1 MSIQAIDRSS
11 VHRLTS
17 GQVVIDLQTAVKEL
31 VENALDAGAT
41 SIGESRSVC
50 VRALKA
56 NQHLN
61 EQVKFKEHGV
71 DAIEVQDNGKGI
83 NQSDWEGIARK
94 HHTSK
99 LSSFADLSSVSTLG
113 FRGEALSSLCGT
125 ASLSLITATASTAPV
140 GTSLTFSRSG
150 ECIVGGKVARPKGTT
165 VKVERL
171 FENLPVRRKVLIK
184 DAKKEFQKALE
195 LVQAYAIVSTGVRF
209 EVKNVTKGKNMTHL
223 QTPVAPSV
231 RSTFSCIFA
240 PKSLTMLM
248 DLDLTLDVAA
258 DKSVLKWSESGAN
271 SVELI
276 GCRGSSTIVKVK
288 GLISK
293 PTAGHGRSSGSRQFF
308 YINGRPFQ
316 PVKIAKAV
324 NEVYKNYVAGSYPT
338 VVADFQLA
346 TDAYDVNVSPDKRT
360 IFLHSEGN
368 LIAALKGA
376 GAANKAAKS
385 SPLQSE
391 EDVGNDEEEGEAQ
404 MEERPKKRRKTG
416 DAEKVEEE
424 QPAEAGEEADDAP
437 QPDHPVEG
445 IATPPDASVDIPME
459 VEVDASFLAF
469 ESAHHCY
476 PLPDPFSGDAFDDS
490 GDMPELPQPALGFV
504 PETSTRAS
512 EKVKGK
518 GKAKEAP
525 QLKPGSMLRHLQKF
539 VRGGSQIPTPVD
551 SEDYES
557 DEAVEAGKQDDELE
571 DDEGAA
577 ADSVIDDP
585 MEQPQ
590 ADGSDDN
597 DDDQGMFIDENS
609 FKAPAAVEGS
619 DDELEIVAAS
629 CACVHGTPLV
639 HDYEEAYVS
648 DLEVEVPA
656 TTKEEGHPAVRLPF
670 GSALAEVA
678 GTVVAV
684 DTTLDFDFS
693 AIEACWTA
701 PCAPIARPSA
711 SQDKEQDDALAG
723 AGVGEEDDDAEAT
736 LSRVV
741 SKDDF
746 GAMEVV
752 GQFNLGFIIARRR
765 VGMGGAGAKGKE
777 FEDGTDEGGIDGAGG
792 VGEMQDDLF
801 IIDQHAS
808 DEKYNFEK
816 LQAETVIQSQRLLA
830 PRVLNLPS
838 HDEITA
844 MEHLELLRLNGYD
857 VLVDEDADIGERV
870 KLTAQPVSKDTVF
883 DVGDF
888 EELLD
893 LIGARSSNEV
903 VRPSKTRRMFASR
916 ACRKSVMIGKA
927 LNAQQMTSVRPP
939 LPLARQCTA
948 HGLLGTDRPAHGRD
962 GPTLGLSS
970 WSSYDALVSVSF
982 AAALFLHPASF
993 LMMRAFVS
1001 FASLALLALGSSA
1014 QQATDAGAV
1023 ESALSGLDTASIANA
1038 ATSALASGSGAGIS
1052 AAESMATGTAAA
1064 SLTSQ
1069 YAGLIS
1075 SAEANPA
1082 GAMPLLSSAEADPA
1096 ISSDLAAKCVVP
1108 SRVPSCLPDA
1118 DAPSFLRRLTAVLGA
1133 SSSPSSASAAS
1144 SDTASSASANVGAF
1158 SAVVGVASLA
1168 GAATVLF

>member
-41 SIGESRSVC
+41 SIE
-50 VRALKA
+50 
-56 NQHLN
+56 
-61 EQVKFKEHGV
+61 VKFKEHGV

-271 SVELI
+271 S
-276 GCRGSSTIVKVK
+276 STIVKVK

-368 LIAALKGA
+368 LIAALKIALEELFQPSRSTFAMTPIAPARKGA

-404 MEERPKKRRKTG
+404 TEERPKKRRKTG

-459 VEVDASFLAF
+459 VEVDASFLAS
-469 ESAHHCY
+469 ESAHHRY

-490 GDMPELPQPALGFV
+490 GDMPELPVPPSPIRRAAEAAASSSTGEAQLADQLPLVSSPAFAPHEASLTGPSTPHRPSPTAASPNPTPLFRAAPASPSPLPSAAGQSSLSRSPSPAPPPRKPLVATKLKQPALGFV

-557 DEAVEAGKQDDELE
+557 NEAVEAGKQDDELE

-577 ADSVIDDP
+577 ADSVIDDS

-656 TTKEEGHPAVRLPF
+656 TTKEEGHPPVRLPF

-927 LNAQQMTSVRPP
+927 LNAQQMTSIVRHMGGMDQPWACP
-939 LPLARQCTA
+939 
-948 HGLLGTDRPAHGRD
+948 HGR
-962 GPTLGLSS
+962 PT
-970 WSSYDALVSVSF
+970 
-982 AAALFLHPASF
+982 
-993 LMMRAFVS
+993 MRW
-1001 FASLALLALGSSA
+1001 L
-1014 QQATDAGAV
+1014 
-1023 ESALSGLDTASIANA
+1023 
-1038 ATSALASGSGAGIS
+1038 
-1052 AAESMATGTAAA
+1052 
-1064 SLTSQ
+1064 
-1069 YAGLIS
+1069 AGLGGPPRCDTR
-1075 SAEANPA
+1075 A
-1082 GAMPLLSSAEADPA
+1082 
-1096 ISSDLAAKCVVP
+1096 DLAA
-1108 SRVPSCLPDA
+1108 SIE
-1118 DAPSFLRRLTAVLGA
+1118 
-1133 SSSPSSASAAS
+1133 
-1144 SDTASSASANVGAF
+1144 AF
-1158 SAVVGVASLA
+1158 E
-1168 GAATVLF
+1168 